1 MNKMT
6 LLFSLFLTFTSLI
19 SCSDNS
25 ASKKNPQSENSVTS
39 LSASQQVDTT
49 YMPTGFY
56 FLTDEKN
63 DGVRMKE
70 ESSSEYYSLAKVPF
84 ASVTNIKQTELIT
97 TKLEQGNYTE
107 LCMTFDDKGT
117 KDLENGT
124 GNSLHSKIAVVIVG
138 KLLYVVDNTTKIKTG
153 VMCVGL
159 VGYSKE
165 QMTEIKKA
173 VDQKN

>member
-6 LLFSLFLTFTSLI
+6 FLFSLFLTSTFFI

-25 ASKKNPQSENSVTS
+25 ASKKSIQSENNVTS
-39 LSASQQVDTT
+39 LPASQQVDTT

-63 DGVRMKE
+63 DGIRMKD
-70 ESSSEYYSLAKVPF
+70 ESSGDYYSLAKAPF
-84 ASVTNIKQTELIT
+84 ASVTNIKQTELKT
-97 TKLEQGNYTE
+97 TKLEQGDYTE
-107 LCMTFDDKGT
+107 LCMTFDNKGT
-117 KDLENGT
+117 KDLGDGT